1 MVSVCQAINRLC
13 RKKYRVDKYSDYVY
27 LRRLQPTDQHWTVT
41 TRVVLSVVSHSDI
54 PLVAKMSHFSSKM
67 NRKLIVNELFTQ
79 NKYLI
84 LLHFICFSIQSLGR
98 SLQFYQK
105 RLFEMRTLGKMPP
118 SAWVGGGQGLYMHV
132 HLHRL
137 GKLTVNYNRNCTNM
151 YIQAHTNKCC
161 IYVTSVV

>member
-67 NRKLIVNELFTQ
+67 NRKLIVNELFTY
-79 NKYLI
+79 NKQLN
-84 LLHFICFSIQSLGR
+84 LLHILCKAQLYVDISSNSIMKEVS
-98 SLQFYQK
+98 
-105 RLFEMRTLGKMPP
+105 FEKESFKVKGVGMSHQG
-118 SAWVGGGQGLYMHV
+118 VGGTYI
-132 HLHRL
+132 HRN
-137 GKLTVNYNRNCTNM
+137 TQIR
-151 YIQAHTNKCC
+151 
-161 IYVTSVV
+161 